1 MNPLLRSKAPPSR
14 VRHLARAC
22 GWRVRVAASV
32 AFGTAMFCAA
42 PAGAQALELQGEKAL
57 IAQTRDGASTRIG
70 SVFFEPAAQAGRTAF
85 RVKMD
90 HAVLRDYFLSMREF
104 KCLPA
109 EAEVTCFVPY
119 PYAQPGIIAPGDL
132 GWLEHSMLFLYK
144 QPRDF
149 GAKLWNGM
157 IFKLSPTEK
166 GFVGQPQ
173 AVDLNHISAPPD
185 DLTTPP
191 YGKFDRDDFAPG
203 ARWVVELR
211 IE

>member
-1 MNPLLRSKAPPSR
+1 MNTALRPRSPSLVKPRSSGAWARWSVIAALVCAP
-14 VRHLARAC
+14 
-22 GWRVRVAASV
+22 VAW
-32 AFGTAMFCAA
+32 
-42 PAGAQALELQGEKAL
+42 AQSFEFQGEKAL
-57 IAQTRDGASTRIG
+57 IAQTRDGVSTRIG
-70 SVFFEPAAQAGRTAF
+70 SVFFEAAAEAGRTAF

-90 HAVLRDYFLSMREF
+90 HTALRDYFLSMREF

-109 EAEVTCFVPY
+109 EAEVSCHVPY
-119 PYAQPGIIAPGDL
+119 PYAQPGTIAPGDL
-132 GWLEHSMLFLYK
+132 AWLEHSLLFLYK

-157 IFKLSPTEK
+157 IFKLATTDK

-173 AVDLNHISAPPD
+173 AVDLNRISAPPD

-191 YGKFDRDDFAPG
+191 YGKFDRDDFAPS

>member
-1 MNPLLRSKAPPSR
+1 MNALRRLWPATRLQMSGAWLVRCAWAGLVCTSAP
-14 VRHLARAC
+14 
-22 GWRVRVAASV
+22 W
-32 AFGTAMFCAA
+32 
-42 PAGAQALELQGEKAL
+42 AQAMDWSGEKSL

-70 SVFFEPAAQAGRTAF
+70 SVVFEPAPEPGRTAF

-90 HAVLRDYFLSMREF
+90 NAVLRDYFLSMREF
-104 KCLPA
+104 KCLAA
-109 EAEVTCFVPY
+109 EAEVSCYVPY
-119 PYAQPGIIAPGDL
+119 PYAQPGTIAPGDL
-132 GWLEHSMLFLYK
+132 AWLEHSLLFLYK

-173 AVDLNHISAPPD
+173 AVDLNRISAPPD

>member
-1 MNPLLRSKAPPSR
+1 MSR
-14 VRHLARAC
+14 LPRIGPGPRNAR
-22 GWRVRVAASV
+22 WRGMALIAAMTFSATV
-32 AFGTAMFCAA
+32 
-42 PAGAQALELQGEKAL
+42 GAQGLALNGEKAL
-57 IAQTRDGASTRIG
+57 IAQTRDGAGTRIG

-109 EAEVTCFVPY
+109 EVEVTCYVPY
-119 PYAQPGIIAPGDL
+119 PYTQPDTIAPDDL
-132 GWLEHSMLFLYK
+132 GWLEHSLLFLYK

-157 IFKLSPTEK
+157 IFKLTPTGK

-173 AVDLNHISAPPD
+173 AVDLNRISAPPA
-185 DLTTPP
+185 DLNAVP
-191 YGKFDRDDFAPG
+191 YGQFDRDDFAPG
-203 ARWVVELR
+203 ARWVTALR

>member
-1 MNPLLRSKAPPSR
+1 MSGLSRTRPQPPLPL
-14 VRHLARAC
+14 VRRLAMPGPWSWLA
-22 GWRVRVAASV
+22 VMVALVCSP
-32 AFGTAMFCAA
+32 TAW
-42 PAGAQALELQGEKAL
+42 AQSFELQGEKAL

-70 SVFFEPAAQAGRTAF
+70 SVFFEPAAQTGRTAF

-90 HAVLRDYFLSMREF
+90 HTVLRDYFLSMREF

-119 PYAQPGIIAPGDL
+119 PYAQPGTIAPGDL
-132 GWLEHSMLFLYK
+132 GWLEHSLLFLYK

-149 GAKLWNGM
+149 GARLWNGM
-157 IFKLSPTEK
+157 IFKLAPTDK

-173 AVDLNHISAPPD
+173 AVDLNRISAPPAD
-185 DLTTPP
+185 VNALP
-191 YGKFDRDDFAPG
+191 YGQFDRDNFAPE
-203 ARWVVELR
+203 ARWVTGLR

>member
-1 MNPLLRSKAPPSR
+1 MSGWVRARHQRSFALRSVMGR
-14 VRHLARAC
+14 WVRLAVIAAMPC
-22 GWRVRVAASV
+22 G
-32 AFGTAMFCAA
+32 GTAW
-42 PAGAQALELQGEKAL
+42 AQGLDLVGEKAL

-70 SVFFEPAAQAGRTAF
+70 SVLFEPAAQAGRTTF

-90 HAVLRDYFLSMREF
+90 PTALRDYFLSMREF

-109 EAEVTCFVPY
+109 EAEVTCYVPY
-119 PYAQPGIIAPGDL
+119 PYAQPGTIAPGDL
-132 GWLEHSMLFLYK
+132 GWLEHSLLFLYK

-157 IFKLSPTEK
+157 IFKLTPTGK

-173 AVDLNHISAPPD
+173 AVDLNRISAPPQ
-185 DLTTPP
+185 DLNALP
-191 YGKFDRDDFAPG
+191 YGPFDRDDFAPS
-203 ARWVVELR
+203 ARWVIELR